1 MRLVKDIFKTVYR
14 ASNINEFFINDRE
27 KIKKFRETVAQIEF
41 IGINKPL
48 AKQVLV
54 EYLDDIINRLDK
66 DVNVHSLD

>member
-1 MRLVKDIFKTVYR
+1 MGK
-14 ASNINEFFINDRE
+14 N